1 MKQQQQP
8 MIQKLGRK
16 KEGLLPQE
24 METSIEQQV
33 ASTIRNQAAPPLLS
47 PLPLPPPLP
56 LPLCLNPRFI
66 DDLHRMSTV
75 NMSPNCFCFLYRI
88 FLRKYKILAD
98 FSICF
103 SSSFSPLNLSLVSD
117 LQFLEYFTKSC
128 ITLDLFQHALTH
140 PVIDTFIYPIISRVC
155 GRFVS

>member
-1 MKQQQQP
+1 

-33 ASTIRNQAAPPLLS
+33 ASTICNQAALPLCIRLS
-47 PLPLPPPLP
+47 LYLYLYLYLYLCLPLPKSS
-56 LPLCLNPRFI
+56 I
-66 DDLHRMSTV
+66 HRWWFTPHV
-75 NMSPNCFCFLYRI
+75 NSQHVTQLLLLLVSNF

-140 PVIDTFIYPIISRVC
+140 IQWSIHLFTLSFLVR
-155 GRFVS
+155 GWFVS